1 MLLVVLIWIAEKSK
15 EGILTLYEEIVSYNI
30 FQQLRRCFLQTFFKY
45 NWLVREG
52 WFRWCEELTEEELLQ
67 NRTGGMGS
75 ILHTLF
81 HIIDVEW
88 SWIRL
93 LQGKTD
99 FQESF
104 DEYNSLEK
112 VRKLEAAFHLD
123 VESFVNQWDDIMEE
137 RILHNPLADGS
148 METHTWSEVIR
159 HTIAHEIHHIGQL
172 SIWAR
177 EMGRAPVSA
186 NFIRRGLS
194 SSENSLDAQIN
205 KETFK

>member
-1 MLLVVLIWIAEKSK
+1 MFVEIVIFNIVWHCSKS
-15 EGILTLYEEIVSYNI
+15 ILTVKLFSKWGGA
-30 FQQLRRCFLQTFFKY
+30 FLQTFFRY
-45 NWLVREG
+45 NWMVRED
-52 WFRWCEELTEEELLQ
+52 WYRWCEELSEEELLR

-81 HIIDVEW
+81 HIVDVEW

-104 DEYNSLEK
+104 DSYKSLNK
-112 VRKLEAAFHLD
+112 VRKLDAEFHLE
-123 VESFVNQWDDIMEE
+123 VENFVNNWDASMENQ
-137 RILHNPLADGS
+137 LFYDTLQDGS
-148 METHTWSEVIR
+148 IVTDTWGEIMR

-177 EMGRAPVSA
+177 ELGKKPVSA
-186 NFIRRGLS
+186 NLIGRGLS
-194 SSENSLDAQIN
+194 SHSN
-205 KETFK
+205 K

>member
-1 MLLVVLIWIAEKSK
+1 MQV
-15 EGILTLYEEIVSYNI
+15 
-30 FQQLRRCFLQTFFKY
+30 FFKY
-45 NWLVREG
+45 NWMVRED
-52 WFRWCEELTEEELLQ
+52 WFRWCEELSEEELLQ

-88 SWIRL
+88 SWIRI

-104 DEYNSLEK
+104 DDYNSLEK
-112 VRKLEAAFHLD
+112 VRQLAAAFH
-123 VESFVNQWDDIMEE
+123 VEVENFVIQWDDSMEE
-137 RILHNPLADGS
+137 RLLHNTLDDGRI
-148 METHTWSEVIR
+148 ETHTWGEIVR

-186 NFIRRGLS
+186 NLIRRGPS
-194 SSENSLDAQIN
+194 SPLEASADER
-205 KETFK
+205 

>member
-1 MLLVVLIWIAEKSK
+1 MK
-15 EGILTLYEEIVSYNI
+15 TL
-30 FQQLRRCFLQTFFKY
+30 FRY
-45 NWLVREG
+45 NWMVRED
-52 WFRWCEELTEEELLQ
+52 WYRWCEELSEDELLQ

-104 DEYNSLEK
+104 HNYKSLNK
-112 VRKLEAAFHLD
+112 VRKLDAEFHVNNWD
-123 VESFVNQWDDIMEE
+123 V
-137 RILHNPLADGS
+137 S
-148 METHTWSEVIR
+148 MENKSFYDTLPDGKIVTDTWGEVMR
-159 HTIAHEIHHIGQL
+159 HSIVHEIHHIGQL

-177 EMGRAPVSA
+177 ELGRKPVSA
-186 NFIRRGLS
+186 NLIGRGLS
-194 SSENSLDAQIN
+194 SYS
-205 KETFK
+205 KK

>member
-1 MLLVVLIWIAEKSK
+1 VLIWISEKSK

-30 FQQLRRCFLQTFFKY
+30 FFNNYGGAFLQTFFKY
-45 NWLVREG
+45 NWLVRED

-123 VESFVNQWDDIMEE
+123 VESFVNQWDDSMEE
-137 RILHNPLADGS
+137 RILHIPLANGS
-148 METHTWSEVIR
+148 METHTWGEVIR

-177 EMGRAPVSA
+177 KMGRAPVSA
-186 NFIRRGLS
+186 NLIRRGLS
-194 SSENSLDAQIN
+194 SSLKDSVGAQIN

>member
-1 MLLVVLIWIAEKSK
+1 M
-15 EGILTLYEEIVSYNI
+15 
-30 FQQLRRCFLQTFFKY
+30 
-45 NWLVREG
+45 VRED
-52 WFRWCEELTEEELLQ
+52 WFRWCEELSEEELLQ

-88 SWIRL
+88 SWIRI

-104 DEYNSLEK
+104 DDYNSLEK
-112 VRKLEAAFHLD
+112 VRQLASAFHAE
-123 VESFVNQWDDIMEE
+123 VESFVNQWDDSMEE
-137 RILHNPLADGS
+137 RLLHNTLEDGRI
-148 METHTWSEVIR
+148 ETHTWGEIVR

-177 EMGRAPVSA
+177 EIGRAPVSA

-194 SSENSLDAQIN
+194 SALQASADGHSEL
-205 KETFK
+205 KR